1 MTPDQFNAFCASL
14 PHSTHVEQWGGA
26 QVWKVGGKLFA
37 AMWDSDAPNA
47 GITFKVTPLAFEL
60 LRDQPGLRPA
70 PYLAS
75 RGMKWIQRVSDASMS
90 DEELTLYLRQSH
102 ELALARLTRAQRQ
115 ALTSSPAP

>member
-1 MTPDQFNAFCASL
+1 MTPDQFNSFCASL
-14 PHSTHVEQWGGA
+14 PHSTHVVQWGGA
-26 QVWKVGGKLFA
+26 QVWKLGGKLFA
-37 AMWDSDAPNA
+37 AMWDGHVPNA

-75 RGMKWIQRVSDASMS
+75 RGMKWIQRVSAASMS
-90 DEELTLYLRQSH
+90 DDELMLYLRQSY
-102 ELALARLTRAQRQ
+102 ELALERLTRAQRQ